1 MNKFTGPENPDNISE
16 FMIITLTEK
25 SNPLSEPLF
34 CSWQPVSLSQFKATS
49 ALPSEYMNKIVKND
63 HLKLEFLALK

>member
-1 MNKFTGPENPDNISE
+1 MNKFTGPENPDTLSE
-16 FMIITLTEK
+16 SMIITLTEE

-49 ALPSEYMNKIVKND
+49 TLLSEYMNNIMEND